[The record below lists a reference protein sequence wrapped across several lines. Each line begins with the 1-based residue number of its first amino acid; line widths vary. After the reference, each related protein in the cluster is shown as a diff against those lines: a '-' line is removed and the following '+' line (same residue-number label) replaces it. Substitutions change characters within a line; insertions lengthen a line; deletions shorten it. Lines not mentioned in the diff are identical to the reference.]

1 MKSVT
6 KRTYPTIRDVARLA
20 GVSPGTV
27 SRVLNDNPLVAE
39 ATRARVLQAVAEL
52 DFKPNLIA
60 RRLSIRKTLRIA
72 VIVPFF
78 TRPSTV
84 ERLDGI
90 VNSLSES
97 QYDVLIHN
105 VKTPDQRDHYFRQ
118 VPHREHVDGVIIVSL
133 PPLPEQIDF
142 LAHCGVPVVF
152 LDTHPPVLE
161 GFDRVVA
168 QDVNGGQ
175 LATRCLIALGHRRVG
190 FIGDLPT
197 LAFQFTSSPDRAKG
211 YQQALQ
217 EAGLSCRPEYYAE
230 DQHGR
235 ATARSQARAMLALP
249 QPPTAIFAA
258 SDTQAM
264 GALAAARELGLRV
277 PDDLSVIG
285 YDDIEIAE
293 FLGLSTVCQHL
304 YQSGQAAT
312 ELLLERIVDPQL
324 EPRTISQPVEV
335 ITRSTTGRLI

>member
-27 SRVLNDNPLVAE
+27 SRVLNASPLVAE
-39 ATRARVLQAVAEL
+39 ATRMRVLQAVSDL

-105 VKTPDQRDHYFRQ
+105 VRTPQQRDHYLRH

-152 LDTHPPVLE
+152 LDTHHPELAQ
-161 GFDRVVA
+161 FDRVVA
-168 QDVNGGQ
+168 QDVAGGRI
-175 LATRCLIALGHRRVG
+175 ATQVLIQLGHRRIG

-197 LAFQFTSSPDRAKG
+197 LEFQFTSSSDRAKG
-211 YQQALQ
+211 YQQALR
-217 EAGLSCRPEYYAE
+217 EANLTCTPAYYAE
-230 DQHGR
+230 AQHGR
-235 ATARSQARAMLALP
+235 MTARSQAREMLSLP
-249 QPPTAIFAA
+249 EPPTAIFAA

-277 PDDLSVIG
+277 PDDLAVIG

-312 ELLLERIVDPQL
+312 ELLLERINDPQH
-324 EPRTISQPVEV
+324 EPRTITQSVEV
-335 ITRSTTGRLI
+335 ISRSTTGCLG